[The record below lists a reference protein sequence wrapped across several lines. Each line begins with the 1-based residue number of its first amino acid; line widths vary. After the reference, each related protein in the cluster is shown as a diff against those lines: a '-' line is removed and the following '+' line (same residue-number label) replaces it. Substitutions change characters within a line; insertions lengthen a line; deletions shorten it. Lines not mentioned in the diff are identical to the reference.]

1 MTIDQQGWFESSMV
15 HSLIHCITAHLSYK
29 LFFGALFGAAAW
41 LKLDEHGMIPRTKE
55 PKLNDR
61 GGDVSKNWYIEF
73 GAWDKENQ
81 CIKRRKYIKGL
92 NLLQTAKERYAYAE
106 RKMIAIRYALART
119 PVDDSPTR
127 EKRIANP
134 LVSVTL
140 PGALAYV
147 LERKEK
153 ELSRNWIQTYRWMAT
168 LLDGYYSK
176 KKPPLLSAMKT
187 ADFTAIMEWINKKQD
202 IGPKTYNEYLGILS
216 STVGQMIL
224 LDVVTVNY
232 ATRVPKK
239 RVPKGE
245 RNIPFTPETIK
256 KIKDVAIEDGNKQ
269 WVLFADFCLY
279 TLARPRKELHFLR
292 VHEIRDKSIFIPK
305 ERGKTGGR
313 SVPILPPLQKLIDA
327 HGLRDYPGHYY
338 VFGKGGKPS
347 ETPYS
352 STYFYDGLMRYLRKM
367 GINEKGHT
375 LYALKHSGAC
385 ICYLAGVPVSILQ
398 RLIGHQ
404 SASQTEEYLV
414 NMGLINP
421 TDLYL
426 GTWPEF

>member
-1 MTIDQQGWFESSMV
+1 MDFAFVKWFESGM
-15 HSLIHCITAHLSYK
+15 IHHLTHCLSVGLLTK
-29 LFFGALFGAAAW
+29 IAIGAFFGAFGW
-41 LKLDEHGMIPRTKE
+41 IPEDENDIILRTKQ

-61 GGDVSKNWYIEF
+61 NGDISKPWYIEF
-73 GAWDKENQ
+73 GAWDKEKK
-81 CIKRRKYIKGL
+81 CIKRRKYVKGL
-92 NLLQTAKERYAYAE
+92 NTLKTAKERYAYAE
-106 RKMIAIRYALART
+106 RKMAAIRAALART
-119 PVDDSPTR
+119 PIDNTP
-127 EKRIANP
+127 EKEKKPVNP
-134 LVSVTL
+134 LLSVTL

-153 ELSRNWIQTYRWMAT
+153 ELSRNWLQTYRWMAN

-176 KKPPLLSAMKT
+176 QKRPMLKELKV
-187 ADFTAIMEWINKKQD
+187 ADFTDIMEWITQKQD
-202 IGPKTYNEYLGILS
+202 IGPKTYNEYLGILA
-216 STVGQMIL
+216 STVAQMML
-224 LDVVTVNY
+224 LDVVSVNH
-232 ATRVPKK
+232 AARVPKK

-245 RNIPFTPETIK
+245 RNIPFSPEIIK
-256 KIKDVAIEDGNKQ
+256 KIKEEALKDGHEQ
-269 WVLFADFCLY
+269 FVLFMDFCLY

-327 HGLRDYPGHYY
+327 QGLRDYPGDFY
-338 VFGKGGKPS
+338 VFGKAGKPS
-347 ETPYS
+347 DKPFT
-352 STYFYDGLMRYLRKM
+352 STHFYDYLMKYLRRM

-385 ICYLAGVPVSILQ
+385 ICYMAGVPVSILQ
-398 RLIGHQ
+398 RLIGHE

-414 NMGLINP
+414 NLGLINP

-426 GTWPEF
+426 GNWPEF